1 MKKLLKMLS
10 NKGAITAI
18 SLLLDVAIVVL
29 LILLLGSIAWWSLL
43 VFYVLGVI
51 VSFYI
56 VSKDENPAYK
66 LSMVVLILGFPIV
79 GLFLYLFLG
88 REHVAYSTRKKMYHA
103 NNVEQVLLN
112 HKLAENLSNGM
123 TSDSLIVHPCALYVE
138 NASSFPAYRDTKTK
152 YFALGDDVE
161 EQFLA
166 DLASAKKFIFL
177 EYFII
182 EPGEFWDAIEE
193 ILIEKAKAGV
203 DVKVLYD
210 DMGCIMTLKKRRIN
224 YLRENGVK
232 IVAFNP
238 IHLSFDMRYNNR
250 SHRKIT
256 VIDGKIA
263 YTGGINLADEYV
275 NKTVK
280 HGHWKDTVIR
290 FEGAAIYSFI
300 IMFLSF
306 WMVYSNESLNYADYL
321 SETQPVES
329 TGCVQPL
336 TSGPGRL
343 SQVIENSVLSIIS
356 HAKRFIYINTPYL
369 ILDNE
374 MVTALCNAARSGV
387 DVRITMPRIPDKKMV
402 FHTSRSF
409 YPQLVKAGVRIFEY
423 LPGFVHAK
431 SVVADDSIAY
441 IGSCNMDYRS
451 FYLHYEVGAILYDTD
466 TIPQMTNDYLKTL
479 EKCEEMTIDRITDDN
494 AIIRFGKGILRWLAP
509 LF

>member
-18 SLLLDVAIVVL
+18 SLLLDVAIIGL
-29 LILLLGSIAWWSLL
+29 LVYLLGSIAWWSLI
-43 VFYVLGVI
+43 VFFALGLI

-56 VSKDENPAYK
+56 VSKDVNPAYK
-66 LSMVVLILGFPIV
+66 LSMVVLILGLPV
-79 GLFLYLFLG
+79 LGLFLYLFIGRQHVNLG
-88 REHVAYSTRKKMYHA
+88 TRRKMYHA

-112 HKLAENLSNGM
+112 NQLADNYSKGK
-123 TSDSLIVHPCALYVE
+123 TSDALIVHPCALYVE
-138 NASSFPAYRDTKTK
+138 NASSFPAYRDTKAT
-152 YFALGDDVE
+152 YFPLGDDME
-161 EQFLA
+161 EPFLR
-166 DLASAKKFIFL
+166 DLANAKKFIFM

-182 EPGEFWDAIEE
+182 EPGEFWDSIEE
-193 ILIEKAKAGV
+193 ILIEKAKSGV

-210 DMGCIMTLKKRRIN
+210 DMGCIMTLKKKNITR
-224 YLRENGVK
+224 LRENGVK

-263 YTGGINLADEYV
+263 YTGGLNLADEYV
-275 NKTVK
+275 NKKVK
-280 HGHWKDTVIR
+280 HGHWKDTAVK
-290 FEGAAIYSFI
+290 FQGSAVQSFI
-300 IMFLSF
+300 FMFLSF
-306 WMVYSNESLNYADYL
+306 WMVYGDESINYAKYL
-321 SETQPVES
+321 SEVTPEES

-343 SQVIENSVLSIIS
+343 SQVIENSFLSIIS
-356 HAKRFIYINTPYL
+356 HAKRYVYINTPYL

-374 MVTALCNAARSGV
+374 TVTALCNAARSGV

-409 YPQLVKAGVRIFEY
+409 YPSLVKAGVRVFEY

-431 SVVADDSIAY
+431 SIVADDSIAY

-451 FYLHYEVGAILYDTD
+451 FYLHYEVGAIIYDND
-466 TIPQMTNDYLKTL
+466 VIPKMTSDYTETLKQ
-479 EKCEEMTIDRITDDN
+479 CEEMTIDRISN
-494 AIIRFGKGILRWLAP
+494 NNVILRFGRGILRWLAP